1 MKLSWSPKQIALSA
15 PLDAGQVRLQFHAR
29 SLRLQAHAR
38 TWLMLLACAL
48 LSALARALGMGY
60 PGNIV
65 ATWAGGCCY
74 ARAALYLV
82 RGHCHRLL
90 ARRRNEGAEAGDLT
104 LSQ

>member
-1 MKLSWSPKQIALSA
+1 MKLSWSLKQIALPA
-15 PLDAGQVRLQFHAR
+15 PLDAGRVRLQFHAR

-38 TWLMLLACAL
+38 TWLILLACAL